1 MHRHIADPLFI
12 FQLEPRRR
20 WHLLADLGDELL
32 VYLGAPL
39 EAVQGMLQFI
49 HELVG
54 FSCETGGVTG
64 GLQIGYRANLIS
76 FGLIRHQ
83 SEIPPRA
90 LLLGAFGF
98 SFFMSTLMHEP
109 ALHKTETV
117 SFNHGYQVENRSL
130 HRSWPLFRCA
140 G

>member
-32 VYLGAPL
+32 VYLSAPL
-39 EAVQGMLQFI
+39 ETVQGMLQFI
-49 HELVG
+49 DELVG
-54 FSCETGGVTG
+54 FSCETGGITG

-83 SEIPPRA
+83 CEIPPRT
-90 LLLGAFGF
+90 LLFGTF
-98 SFFMSTLMHEP
+98 CLPFFMSTLVHEP
-109 ALHKTETV
+109 ALHKT
-117 SFNHGYQVENRSL
+117 
-130 HRSWPLFRCA
+130 
-140 G
+140 